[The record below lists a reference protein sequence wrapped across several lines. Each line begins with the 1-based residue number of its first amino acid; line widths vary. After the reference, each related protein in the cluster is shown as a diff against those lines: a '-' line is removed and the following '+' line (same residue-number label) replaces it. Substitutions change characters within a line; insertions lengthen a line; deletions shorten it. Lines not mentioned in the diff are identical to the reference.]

1 MAKKVI
7 NIKIKYSISFETQ
20 RVFDVAKKIDWFK
33 RMSYEVDLPKDLKI
47 ENTKK
52 ITKKIIIDAIIN
64 EYNSIDYEK
73 AVKIIKQNWDKIS
86 SELAKNFLS
95 IKLKP
100 KSSYNIFLTKY
111 GTGGSYNLP
120 NYIIVNFRKRTA
132 DDLVRIIIHEI
143 IHLMIEPSVKKN
155 KVQHWQKER
164 LVDLIFSKIMPSVAK
179 MQKLP
184 KEVQKIDLIF
194 NKFFPDIEKFFKHI

>member
-1 MAKKVI
+1 
-7 NIKIKYSISFETQ
+7 
-20 RVFDVAKKIDWFK
+20 
-33 RMSYEVDLPKDLKI
+33 MSYEVDLPKDLKI